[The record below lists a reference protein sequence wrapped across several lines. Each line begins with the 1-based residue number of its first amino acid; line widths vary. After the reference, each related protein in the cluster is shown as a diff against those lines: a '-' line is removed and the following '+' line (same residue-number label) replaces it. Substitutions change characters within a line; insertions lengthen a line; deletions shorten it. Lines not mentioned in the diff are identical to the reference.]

1 MHGDRDEVIRNL
13 EEIRVRIAAAAAR
26 AARDPDD
33 VLLVA
38 AAKTVPVEPIRW
50 AIEAGV
56 GAVGEN
62 YVNELREKRARL
74 PEVPWHFIGT
84 LQSSTAHRVADEAD
98 VVETVAGERAAR
110 RLASRAA
117 RAARSIDVLI
127 EVDLTGERTG
137 VAPDDLLPFADLV
150 ASLEGVRLTGLMT
163 LPPMPEDPEDS
174 RPHFVRLQELRRRV
188 QERHPE
194 VLESSMGMSLDYE
207 VAIEEGAT
215 MVRIGTALFGPR
227 ATEPQGPGS
236 TRPRNDRPEGS
247 REEPG

>member
-1 MHGDRDEVIRNL
+1 MHADRDEVLRNL
-13 EEIRVRIAAAAAR
+13 EEIRERISAAAAR
-26 AARDPDD
+26 AGRDRDD

-50 AIEAGV
+50 TIEAGV
-56 GAVGEN
+56 RAVGEN
-62 YVNELREKRARL
+62 YVNELREKRAQL
-74 PEVPWHFIGT
+74 GDVSWHFIGT
-84 LQSSTAHRVADEAD
+84 LQSSTAHHVADEAD

-110 RLASRAA
+110 RLAGRAA
-117 RAARSIDVLI
+117 RAARTIDVLI

-137 VAPDDLLPFADLV
+137 VAPDDVSAFADLV
-150 ASLEGVRLTGLMT
+150 ASLEGLRLTGLMT
-163 LPPMPEDPEDS
+163 LPPMPQDPEDA
-174 RPHFVRLQELRRRV
+174 RPQFVKLQELRRRV

-207 VAIEEGAT
+207 VAVEEGAT

-227 ATEPQGPGS
+227 ETEPQGPGS
-236 TRPRNDRPEGS
+236 IRPRKS